1 MKYLLAFS
9 EETEHLDSNLFDTL
23 EDAEDAAKKAIKEYN
38 EKGYTI
44 DIEDLVSG
52 EPNGEH
58 IDSLVVISVEY
69 VGLPNFGY
77 IIKDAMNDFYSDEGI
92 EDDFYFK
99 KEDQEKLD
107 EMITKFFKENS
118 YDNQW
123 YTAQGYKVVTL

>member
-1 MKYLLAFS
+1 MKYVLAFS

-23 EDAEDAAKKAIKEYN
+23 EDAEKTAKKVIKLYN
-38 EKGYTI
+38 EKGYTV

-52 EPNGEH
+52 EPDGEH

-77 IIKDAMNDFYSDEGI
+77 IIEGAMTDFYSDEGI
-92 EDDFYFK
+92 EDDFYFE

-107 EMITKFFKENS
+107 DMIKKFFKENS

-123 YTAQGYKVVTL
+123 YTAQGYKVVNL